1 MNYAIVFA
9 GGVGSRMQS
18 PKLPKQL
25 NEVCGI
31 PIIVHTINHLQA
43 HPDIDKVM
51 VVCLEPYIDF
61 MKELLNKYNLS
72 KVFKVV
78 AGGRTGQESIC
89 KGLQALDG
97 IADDDDIVILH
108 DGVRPII
115 DADLISRNIDSVKQ
129 YGNAISCS
137 SATETICLA
146 GDEGSIKD
154 IMPRDKC
161 MMGRAPQSFRYAD
174 IYNCHKR
181 ANQEGYTTA
190 IDSASM
196 LHHYGY
202 PLHFVQCSHFNIKIT
217 TPNDLFLFTAFLK
230 NSNENCGRK

>member
-18 PKLPKQL
+18 PNLPKQFI
-25 NEVCGI
+25 EVCGI
-31 PIIVHTINHLQA
+31 PIIVHTINHFQA
-43 HPDIDKVM
+43 HPDIDKVL

-115 DADLISRNIDSVKQ
+115 DADLISKNIDSVKQ